1 MDNQRLI
8 LFFALFLML
17 FLVWDQW
24 QEDYGP
30 KKVDLATET
39 STIPGMPVERP
50 AINAASATATAGSD
64 SADVPQAM
72 AAAPA
77 ADALPAAAKPRSGA
91 HILNSAERVRV
102 VTDVLDVEI
111 DTLGGDIRMVELL
124 AYPVAVDQSDKP
136 TRLMKDNL
144 PNLFVAQSGLLAS
157 NSAPDHYAQYTAAKN
172 EYVMAAGSTELRVP
186 LVWTSED
193 GIRVTKTLIFTPG
206 SHVIDVEHTVENGS
220 AETWKGRQYRQLQ
233 RTRPDGSGESAF
245 IYTYTGGVIYS
256 EEEKYEKI
264 DFDDMTEKDLSRE
277 IDGGWAAMIQHYF
290 LGAIIP
296 PANENNHFY
305 TKAPGDDRFVLGM
318 VSPGMDIAAGQSG
331 TFTTRFYVG
340 PKEQAVLE
348 ELAQDLDLTVDYGML
363 TVIAKPLFWA
373 LDIFHGWF
381 NNWGWA
387 IIMVTLVIKLVFYP
401 LSAASYR
408 SMANMRKLTPK
419 LTQIKERYGDDRQRM
434 SQAMMELYKKE
445 KINPLG
451 GCLPMLVQIPVFIA
465 LYWVLLESVEMRQA
479 PFILWIED
487 LSIRDPYYVLPLL
500 MGISMFVQQ
509 KLNPPPPDPVQA
521 KVLMALPFIFTLF
534 FAFFPAGLVLYWV
547 ANSVLSI
554 AQQWYVTVKTEKEV
568 DAARAEAKAE
578 KGKDK
583 GKKDKKEEST
593 DD

>member
-24 QEDYGP
+24 QQDYAP
-30 KKVDLATET
+30 KKVDLATE
-39 STIPGMPVERP
+39 SSAIPGMPVERP
-50 AINAASATATAGSD
+50 AVNTAPTAPQGG
-64 SADVPQAM
+64 ADIPEAK

-77 ADALPAAAKPRSGA
+77 ADVLPAAAKPNAGA
-91 HILNSAERVRV
+91 HILNSAERIRV
-102 VTDVLDVEI
+102 ITDNLDVEI

-124 AYPVAVDQSDKP
+124 NFPVAVDQPNKP

-157 NSAPDHYAQYTAAKN
+157 NSAPDHYAQYTAEKL
-172 EYVMAAGSTELRVP
+172 EYVMDAGSNELRVP
-186 LVWTSED
+186 LTWTSED
-193 GIRVTKTLIFTPG
+193 GIRVTKTLIFYRD
-206 SHVIDVEHTVENGS
+206 SHVIDIEHKVDNGS

-256 EEEKYEKI
+256 EEEKYEKY
-264 DFDDMTEKDLSRE
+264 DFDDMTDQDLSRE
-277 IDGGWAAMIQHYF
+277 IDGGWAAIIQHYF
-290 LGAIIP
+290 LAAILP
-296 PANENNHFY
+296 PADENNHFY
-305 TKAPGDDRFVLGM
+305 SKAPGDDRYVLGL
-318 VSPGMDIAAGQSG
+318 VSPSKDIAAGQSAS
-331 TFTTRFYVG
+331 FSTRFYVG

-348 ELAQDLDLTVDYGML
+348 ELTENLDLTVDYGML

-387 IIMVTLVIKLVFYP
+387 IIMVTLVIKLMFYP

-419 LTQIKERYGDDRQRM
+419 MTQIKERYGDDRQRM
-434 SQAMMELYKKE
+434 SQAMMDLYKKE

-521 KVLMALPFIFTLF
+521 KVLMALPFVFTLF

-554 AQQWYVTVKTEKEV
+554 AQQWYVTVKTEKETE
-568 DAARAEAKAE
+568 AARAEAIAE
-578 KGKDK
+578 KGKK
-583 GKKDKKEEST
+583 GKKDDKKEEPS